1 MADPDAD
8 EQRSARLL
16 TALVWGG
23 VALAPIAVLVALI
36 GGGDASLRF
45 AVLLLAVAIVL
56 IGSSMLI
63 RNDPTL
69 LRLDIDDRL
78 AQGIEAVREEM
89 RDEIAAAA
97 RATHHRVQTLQDDIV
112 RFQSQRPPAA
122 AQAQRPPAAAAQ
134 AQRPPAAAPQAQRP
148 PAVPAQR
155 APGTT
160 TGAVRAPGT
169 TSGAVRVPGNTSGSV
184 PVARAAAAVPPRPH
198 VPPQAPPQLPPP
210 QLPPPQLPAPERDY
224 PESDYPEPDYGQET
238 GRRAD
243 RRIPADRP
251 IKTDRHAK
259 SDSGRRARRRRAADE
274 DDGYQVIPP
283 MSPDRYES
291 DRYGPDPQPASG
303 RRAAPEGDRDDYP
316 RW

>member
-1 MADPDAD
+1 MPDPDAD

-23 VALAPIAVLVALI
+23 VALAPIAVLVALV
-36 GGGDASLRF
+36 GGGDGSLRF

-69 LRLDIDDRL
+69 LRLDLDERL
-78 AQGIEAVREEM
+78 AQGIEAAREEI

-122 AQAQRPPAAAAQ
+122 APTG
-134 AQRPPAAAPQAQRP
+134 QRP
-148 PAVPAQR
+148 PAVPTQR
-155 APGTT
+155 T
-160 TGAVRAPGT
+160 PGT
-169 TSGAVRVPGNTSGSV
+169 TSGAVRVPGTTSGAV
-184 PVARAAAAVPPRPH
+184 PVARAAAAVARAVPVPPAAASAAVPPRTHIPPRPH
-198 VPPQAPPQLPPP
+198 VPEQVPTPKP
-210 QLPPPQLPAPERDY
+210 DY
-224 PESDYPEPDYGQET
+224 PKPDYPEPDYAGPDYAGPDYAEPDYPQET
-238 GRRAD
+238 S

-259 SDSGRRARRRRAADE
+259 SDGSRRAKRRRAADE

-283 MSPDRYES
+283 MSPDRYSS
-291 DRYGPDPQPASG
+291 DRYGPDPQPPTG
-303 RRAAPEGDRDDYP
+303 RRAAPDDDDYP

>member
-78 AQGIEAVREEM
+78 AQGIEAVREGM

-122 AQAQRPPAAAAQ
+122 AQAQRPPA
-134 AQRPPAAAPQAQRP
+134 
-148 PAVPAQR
+148 VPAQR

-169 TSGAVRVPGNTSGSV
+169 TSGAVRVPGTTSGSV

-198 VPPQAPPQLPPP
+198 VPPQAPP

>member
-1 MADPDAD
+1 MPDPDPD

-16 TALVWGG
+16 PALVWGG

-36 GGGDASLRF
+36 GGGTGSLRF
-45 AVLLLAVAIVL
+45 AVLLLAVAVVL
-56 IGSSMLI
+56 IGSSVLI

-69 LRLDIDDRL
+69 LRLDLDERL
-78 AQGIEAVREEM
+78 AQGIEAAREEI

-112 RFQSQRPPAA
+112 RFQSQRPPVAA
-122 AQAQRPPAAAAQ
+122 PGQRPPAAV
-134 AQRPPAAAPQAQRP
+134 PPVQRP

-160 TGAVRAPGT
+160 SGVVRAPGT
-169 TSGAVRVPGNTSGSV
+169 TSGAVRVPGTASGSV
-184 PVARAAAAVPPRPH
+184 PVARAAAVARAVPPVAASAAVSPRPH
-198 VPPQAPPQLPPP
+198 VPPVQEPDHPGSDY
-210 QLPPPQLPAPERDY
+210 APE
-224 PESDYPEPDYGQET
+224 P
-238 GRRAD
+238 A
-243 RRIPADRP
+243 RRIPSDRP
-251 IKTDRHAK
+251 IQTDRHAK
-259 SDSGRRARRRRAADE
+259 SDGSRRAKRRRAADE

-291 DRYGPDPQPASG
+291 DRYGPDPQPSAG
-303 RRAAPEGDRDDYP
+303 RRAAPDDDDYP

>member
-1 MADPDAD
+1 MPDPDAD

-23 VALAPIAVLVALI
+23 VALTPIAVLVALI
-36 GGGDASLRF
+36 GSGDGSLRF
-45 AVLLLAVAIVL
+45 AVLLLAVSIVL

-69 LRLDIDDRL
+69 LRLDLDDRV
-78 AQGIEAVREEM
+78 AEAVDAVREEM

-122 AQAQRPPAAAAQ
+122 
-134 AQRPPAAAPQAQRP
+134 P

-155 APGTT
+155 SPGTT
-160 TGAVRAPGT
+160 TGVVRAPGT
-169 TSGAVRVPGNTSGSV
+169 TSGAVRVPGTTSGAA
-184 PVARAAAAVPPRPH
+184 PVARAAAVARAVPLPPAAASAAVPPRPH
-198 VPPQAPPQLPPP
+198 VPPRPRVVP
-210 QLPPPQLPAPERDY
+210 
-224 PESDYPEPDYGQET
+224 PEPDYPEQDHPQESA
-238 GRRAD
+238 RRAD
-243 RRIPADRP
+243 RHIPADRP

-259 SDSGRRARRRRAADE
+259 SEGGSRRAKRRRAADE

-291 DRYGPDPQPASG
+291 DRYGPDPQPSAG
-303 RRAAPEGDRDDYP
+303 RRAAPDDEDYP